1 MTAPSW
7 RAADMSLQAIAQ
19 RIKARSATPETP
31 EKNMGLQPEPAP
43 LLACTLATPETPV
56 FVNTRSEP
64 ANDARD
70 LDEAQSERAAIQHF
84 DGGIDAALADLLA
97 RHGGYHGIDW
107 QGLALIDAEKSAL
120 WIVQRPDG
128 LLTTLATVDP
138 IPKPRSYRNAW
149 PARFTGPE
157 PADDAAPA
165 AAQAAQ
171 TAIGKARQS
180 CWDCRH
186 LRTTGKPVCAL
197 RHTVGWQ
204 TAQTRTYP
212 RRFDATDC
220 GDHRHE

>member
-1 MTAPSW
+1 
-7 RAADMSLQAIAQ
+7 MSLLAIAQ
-19 RIKARSATPETP
+19 RIKARSATPATP
-31 EKNMGLQPEPAP
+31 EKIVGLQPEPAS
-43 LLACTLATPETPV
+43 LLARTLATPETPV
-56 FVNTRSEP
+56 SVDTRSES
-64 ANDARD
+64 ANDPR
-70 LDEAQSERAAIQHF
+70 
-84 DGGIDAALADLLA
+84 IDDAPLTGLLA
-97 RHGGYHGIDW
+97 RHGGFPGIDW
-107 QGLALIDAEKSAL
+107 HGTALIEAEKSAL

-128 LLTTLATVDP
+128 RLTTLATVDP

-171 TAIGKARQS
+171 TAIEKARQS

-186 LRTTGKPVCAL
+186 FDTHPRPTCAL
-197 RHTVGWQ
+197 RHPVGWQ

-220 GDHRHE
+220 GDFAP